1 MITLPEASL
10 LALFL
15 ETLFY
20 GVFFT
25 FYWLA
30 LVILL
35 KKRGIQRDLLIP
47 VATLLLCIAT
57 AHLIIN
63 FVRALEAFVFNVD
76 TIGADAYY
84 SNLASP
90 LGLVKTALYIT
101 QPTVADSVLIWRCY
115 VLNNRSLLVGIP
127 GCIVLLAN
135 GAVGYYIVWSL
146 SQAIAGSTALT
157 TIPGL
162 IVTFYTLTMFISII
176 CTTLISWRIWRS
188 RQSMS
193 DGSADLLPVMIV
205 IVEGG
210 AIYATSVLAL
220 LLAFLTGSNGEY
232 PAMDIGPPV
241 VGIVFCLI
249 ILQVHFHVGSNPQP
263 DSPQKPFTIL
273 FGEQGEQ
280 NVNHSMEP
288 MIEETEIIQFDV
300 TRGQRLS
307 GDDC

>member
-1 MITLPEASL
+1 MISLPEASL

-25 FYWLA
+25 FYWLT
-30 LVILL
+30 LGILL
-35 KKRGIQRDLLIP
+35 KKYGVQRGLLLP

-57 AHLIIN
+57 AHLIID
-63 FVRALEAFVFNVD
+63 FVRALEAFVLNVD

-90 LGLVKTALYIT
+90 LELTKTALYVT
-101 QPTVADSVLIWRCY
+101 QPTVADSVLVWRCY

-135 GAVGYYIVWSL
+135 GAIGYYIVWCL
-146 SQAIAGSTALT
+146 SRTVAGTIVYA

-162 IVTFYTLTMFISII
+162 IATFYILTMLISIV

-188 RQSMS
+188 RRSMS
-193 DGSADLLPVMIV
+193 DGSADLLPVLIV

-220 LLAFLTGSNGEY
+220 LLAFLTGSNGQY

-249 ILQVHFHVGSNPQP
+249 ILQVHFCVGNNPQP
-263 DSPQKPFTIL
+263 NSPSKSFTNL

-280 NVNHSMEP
+280 NVGYGIER
-288 MIEETEIIQFDV
+288 MIEETD
-300 TRGQRLS
+300 LS
-307 GDDC
+307 V

>member
-1 MITLPEASL
+1 MISLPEASL

-25 FYWLA
+25 FYWLT
-30 LVILL
+30 LGTLL
-35 KKRGIQRDLLIP
+35 KKYGIQRDLLLP

-57 AHLIIN
+57 AHLIID
-63 FVRALEAFVFNVD
+63 FIRALEAFVLNVD

-90 LGLVKTALYIT
+90 LELTKTALYIT

-127 GCIVLLAN
+127 GCIALLAN
-135 GAVGYYIVWSL
+135 GAIGYYIVWCL
-146 SQAIAGSTALT
+146 SRTVTGTSVYT

-162 IVTFYTLTMFISII
+162 ITTFYILTMLISIV

-188 RQSMS
+188 RRCISG
-193 DGSADLLPVMIV
+193 GSADLLPVLIV

-220 LLAFLTGSNGEY
+220 LLAFLTGSNGQY

-249 ILQVHFHVGSNPQP
+249 ILQVHFRVGNNPQP
-263 DSPQKPFTIL
+263 SSPSKSFTNL

-280 NVNHSMEP
+280 NVGYVIER
-288 MIEETEIIQFDV
+288 MIEETDHSV
-300 TRGQRLS
+300 
-307 GDDC
+307 

>member
-1 MITLPEASL
+1 MISLPEASL

-25 FYWLA
+25 FYWLTLGI
-30 LVILL
+30 LV
-35 KKRGIQRDLLIP
+35 KKYGIQRDLLLP

-57 AHLIIN
+57 AHLIID
-63 FVRALEAFVFNVD
+63 FIRALEAFVLNVD

-90 LGLVKTALYIT
+90 LELAKTALYVT
-101 QPTVADSVLIWRCY
+101 QPTVADSVLVWRCY

-127 GCIVLLAN
+127 GCIALLTN
-135 GAVGYYIVWSL
+135 GAIGYYIVWSL
-146 SQAIAGSTALT
+146 SRTVAGTTVYT

-162 IVTFYTLTMFISII
+162 ITTFYILTMLISIV

-188 RQSMS
+188 RRSTS
-193 DGSADLLPVMIV
+193 GGSADILPVLIV

-220 LLAFLTGSNGEY
+220 LLAFLTGSNGQY

-241 VGIVFCLI
+241 VGIIFCLI
-249 ILQVHFHVGSNPQP
+249 ILQVHFRVGNNSQP
-263 DSPQKPFTIL
+263 SSPLKSFTDL
-273 FGEQGEQ
+273 FGEEQ
-280 NVNHSMEP
+280 NVGYGIES
-288 MIEETEIIQFDV
+288 MIEETDHSV
-300 TRGQRLS
+300 
-307 GDDC
+307 

>member
-90 LGLVKTALYIT
+90 LGLAKTALYIT

-249 ILQVHFHVGSNPQP
+249 ILQVHFHVGNNPQP
-263 DSPQKPFTIL
+263 TSPPKPFTIL
-273 FGEQGEQ
+273 FGERGEQ
-280 NVNHSMEP
+280 NVSHSMEP
-288 MIEETEIIQFDV
+288 MIEETEIIRFDV
-300 TRGQRLS
+300 TRSRRLS

>member
-1 MITLPEASL
+1 MISLPEASL

-25 FYWLA
+25 FYWLT
-30 LVILL
+30 LGILL
-35 KKRGIQRDLLIP
+35 KKYGIQRGLLLP

-57 AHLIIN
+57 AHLVIDFI
-63 FVRALEAFVFNVD
+63 RALEAFVLNAD

-90 LGLVKTALYIT
+90 LELAKTALYVT
-101 QPTVADSVLIWRCY
+101 QPTVADSVLVWRCY
-115 VLNNRSLLVGIP
+115 ILNNRSLLVGIP

-135 GAVGYYIVWSL
+135 GAIGYYIVWCL
-146 SQAIAGSTALT
+146 SRTVAGTSVYT

-162 IVTFYTLTMFISII
+162 ITTFYILTMLISIV
-176 CTTLISWRIWRS
+176 CTTLISWRLWRS
-188 RQSMS
+188 RRSIPG
-193 DGSADLLPVMIV
+193 GSADLLPVLIV

-220 LLAFLTGSNGEY
+220 LLAFLTGSNGQY

-249 ILQVHFHVGSNPQP
+249 ILQVHFRVGNNPQSI
-263 DSPQKPFTIL
+263 SPSKSFTDL

-280 NVNHSMEP
+280 NVGYGIER
-288 MIEETEIIQFDV
+288 MIEETDHSV
-300 TRGQRLS
+300 
-307 GDDC
+307 

>member
-1 MITLPEASL
+1 MISLPEASL

-25 FYWLA
+25 CYWLT
-30 LVILL
+30 LGILL
-35 KKRGIQRDLLIP
+35 KKYGIQRDLLLP

-57 AHLIIN
+57 AHLIID
-63 FVRALEAFVFNVD
+63 FVRALEAFVLNVD

-90 LGLVKTALYIT
+90 LGLAKTALYVT
-101 QPTVADSVLIWRCY
+101 QPTVADSVLVWRCY

-135 GAVGYYIVWSL
+135 GAIGYYIVWCL
-146 SQAIAGSTALT
+146 SRTVAGTSIYT

-162 IVTFYTLTMFISII
+162 ITTFYILTMLISIV
-176 CTTLISWRIWRS
+176 CTTHDDQDMTALISWRIWRS
-188 RQSMS
+188 RRSIS
-193 DGSADLLPVMIV
+193 GGSADLLPVMIV

-249 ILQVHFHVGSNPQP
+249 ILQVHFCVGNNPQP
-263 DSPQKPFTIL
+263 HSPSKSFTNL

-280 NVNHSMEP
+280 NVGYGIEQ
-288 MIEETEIIQFDV
+288 MIEETDRSV
-300 TRGQRLS
+300 
-307 GDDC
+307 

>member
-1 MITLPEASL
+1 MISLPEASL

-25 FYWLA
+25 FYWLT
-30 LVILL
+30 LGILL
-35 KKRGIQRDLLIP
+35 KKYGVQRGLLLP

-57 AHLIIN
+57 AHLIID
-63 FVRALEAFVFNVD
+63 FIRALEAFVLNVD

-90 LGLVKTALYIT
+90 LELTKTALYVT
-101 QPTVADSVLIWRCY
+101 QPTVADSVLVWRCY

-135 GAVGYYIVWSL
+135 GAIGYYIVWCL
-146 SQAIAGSTALT
+146 SRTVAGTSVYT

-162 IVTFYTLTMFISII
+162 ITTFYILTMLISIDM
-176 CTTLISWRIWRS
+176 TALISWRIWRS
-188 RQSMS
+188 RRSIS
-193 DGSADLLPVMIV
+193 GGSAELLPVLIV

-220 LLAFLTGSNGEY
+220 LLAFLTGSNGQY

-241 VGIVFCLI
+241 VGIVFCLV
-249 ILQVHFHVGSNPQP
+249 ILQVHFCVGNNPQP
-263 DSPQKPFTIL
+263 SSPSKSFTNL

-280 NVNHSMEP
+280 NVGYGIERMIQETDHS
-288 MIEETEIIQFDV
+288 V
-300 TRGQRLS
+300 
-307 GDDC
+307 

>member
-1 MITLPEASL
+1 MISLPEASL

-25 FYWLA
+25 FYWLT
-30 LVILL
+30 LGILL
-35 KKRGIQRDLLIP
+35 KKYGVQRGLLLP

-57 AHLIIN
+57 AHLIID
-63 FVRALEAFVFNVD
+63 FIRALEAFVLNVD

-90 LGLVKTALYIT
+90 LELAKTALYVT
-101 QPTVADSVLIWRCY
+101 QPTVADSVLVWRCY

-135 GAVGYYIVWSL
+135 GAIGYYIVWCL
-146 SQAIAGSTALT
+146 SRTVAGTTIYT

-162 IVTFYTLTMFISII
+162 ITTFYILTMLISIV

-188 RQSMS
+188 RRSIS
-193 DGSADLLPVMIV
+193 GGSADLLPVMMV

-220 LLAFLTGSNGEY
+220 LLAFLTGSNGQY

-249 ILQVHFHVGSNPQP
+249 ILQVHFCVGNNPQP
-263 DSPQKPFTIL
+263 SSPSKSFTNL

-280 NVNHSMEP
+280 NMGYGIER
-288 MIEETEIIQFDV
+288 MIEETDHSV
-300 TRGQRLS
+300 
-307 GDDC
+307 

>member
-1 MITLPEASL
+1 MISLPEASL

-25 FYWLA
+25 FYWLT
-30 LVILL
+30 LGILL
-35 KKRGIQRDLLIP
+35 KKYGVQRGLLLP

-57 AHLIIN
+57 AHLIID
-63 FVRALEAFVFNVD
+63 FVRALEAFVLNAD

-90 LGLVKTALYIT
+90 LELAKTALYVT
-101 QPTVADSVLIWRCY
+101 QPTVADSVLVWRCY

-135 GAVGYYIVWSL
+135 GAIGYYIVWCL
-146 SQAIAGSTALT
+146 SRTVAGTSVHT

-162 IVTFYTLTMFISII
+162 ITTFYILTMLISIDMI
-176 CTTLISWRIWRS
+176 ALISWRIWRS
-188 RQSMS
+188 RHSIS
-193 DGSADLLPVMIV
+193 GGSADLLPVLIV

-210 AIYATSVLAL
+210 AIYANSVLAL
-220 LLAFLTGSNGEY
+220 LLAFLTGSNGQY

-249 ILQVHFHVGSNPQP
+249 ILQIHFRVGVNLQP
-263 DSPQKPFTIL
+263 SSPSKSFTNL

-280 NVNHSMEP
+280 NVGYGIER
-288 MIEETEIIQFDV
+288 MIEETDHSV
-300 TRGQRLS
+300 
-307 GDDC
+307 